1 MSLPKYHKTLV
12 HAHGVLASLLKQLA
26 NARKRPEIV
35 SSIINAVDA
44 IDADLKLAPT
54 KAISSVEDMVL
65 ARTKLATTSS
75 GLRKVAAALDS
86 KRLDFSNYK
95 QNLRRISIESDQIQL
110 FLDNS
115 KTIVEQ
121 AASVTSPASTGGV
134 LSEEEFLGFLSKF
147 LRERVDLA
155 SPAGIHKLTPFTAAY
170 ARGLTPQELD
180 TIARKH
186 QFPGLIGNILPAKS
200 QRVLRDV
207 IMQELMRRGD
217 SKQSAREQDDIA
229 RTADAIGKIKAI
241 HSKYAPK
248 LAALHVKQGGVGLLQ
263 VPVRAQF
270 VKTLRED
277 TLENCGI
284 KGKPF
289 GYQQFTNNNY
299 LIEDQNLIV
308 FRLSDA
314 EAYNK
319 ETVLESRRNDASIT
333 QLNNLKRAKR
343 KAEAALAELET
354 KPVPKGLNDQIA
366 RKREVK
372 DARARVDS
380 LTMQIAAVDSS
391 AEAAKKLIRNKAK
404 VRKSTP
410 NEIVSDYANHL
421 IDMINQ
427 KSSVDHSIV
436 SGRMLHRIGNVD
448 YVIMWTMPRHTLR
461 KLLTLIGA
469 NGDFIKDWHLAWQ

>member
-1 MSLPKYHKTLV
+1 MSLPKYHKTLT

-26 NARKRPEIV
+26 NARKRSDIV
-35 SSIINAVDA
+35 SSIISAVDA

-65 ARTKLATTSS
+65 ARAQLATTSS

-95 QNLRRISIESDQIQL
+95 QSLRRVSSESDQVLL

-115 KTIVEQ
+115 KSIVEQ
-121 AASVTSPASTGGV
+121 AAAVTAPAGSEGV
-134 LSEEEFLGFLSKF
+134 LSEEEFLAVLSKKI
-147 LRERVDLA
+147 RERVDL
-155 SPAGIHKLTPFTAAY
+155 STPAAVQTLVPVTAAY

-186 QFPGLIGNILPAKS
+186 QFPGLIGSILPAKA
-200 QRVLRDV
+200 QRALRDV
-207 IMQELMRRGD
+207 IMQELMSRGD
-217 SKQSAREQDDIA
+217 NKQAAREQDDIA

-241 HSKYAPK
+241 QAKYAPK
-248 LAALHVKQGGVGLLQ
+248 LAALQVKQGGVGLLQ

-299 LIEDQNLIV
+299 LIENQNLIV

-319 ETVLESRRNDASIT
+319 ETVLESRRNDSSIT
-333 QLNNLKRAKR
+333 QINNLKRALR
-343 KAEAALAELET
+343 KAQAESASLET
-354 KPVPKGLNDQIA
+354 KPVPKGLNNQLVH
-366 RKREVK
+366 KKEVK
-372 DARARVDS
+372 EARDRIAS
-380 LTMQIAAVDSS
+380 LEMQIAAVDSS

-461 KLLTLIGA
+461 QLLTLIGA